1 MPHRGRHPRRVNAEH
16 GFSDIQAVET
26 IRDQINADRGDDN
39 PQRVYL
45 LTPGLKRYS
54 REAKAPMT
62 ESSAQI
68 RYFPELFIVVVHR

>member
-16 GFSDIQAVET
+16 GLAIQAVET

-45 LTPGLKRYS
+45 LTRF
-54 REAKAPMT
+54 KA
-62 ESSAQI
+62 I
-68 RYFPELFIVVVHR
+68 